1 MSGAAGSRLPSQTS
15 SLLVVPLFGGL
26 LFFFFFGWRGK
37 DPGQEAEPAIQAP
50 ASHLLLCSWQLR
62 ALLAGAEGFPGFYP
76 LLAVSSSV

>member
-26 LFFFFFGWRGK
+26 LFFFFGWRGK

-50 ASHLLLCSWQLR
+50 ASRLLLRSWQLR